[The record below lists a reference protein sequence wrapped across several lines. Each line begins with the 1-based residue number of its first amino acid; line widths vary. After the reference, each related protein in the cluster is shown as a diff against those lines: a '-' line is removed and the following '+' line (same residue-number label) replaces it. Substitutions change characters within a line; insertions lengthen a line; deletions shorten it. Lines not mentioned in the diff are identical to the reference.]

1 MNYVFKFLILCSI
14 IGFTSCKSS
23 NQVTNLKNAEQFA
36 KLEALIESKSYQI
49 DINAI
54 YPFNTAATTQVLNAV
69 LFPTGNSAARIDV
82 RGNGNYIKISDDKV
96 KANLA
101 FFGERQ
107 IGGGNYGKN
116 DGGIH
121 LDDSVQNYTVTKN
134 EKKKTLSIKFN
145 ANDNIENHNITII
158 VSINQRA
165 SISVNSSHLNRI
177 SYDGTIEA
185 LEEGF
190 NDL

>member
-1 MNYVFKFLILCSI
+1 MNYLFKLLIISSF
-14 IGFTSCKSS
+14 IGVVSCKSS
-23 NQVTNLKNAEQFA
+23 EVTNQKKADQFV
-36 KLEALIESKSYQI
+36 KLQELIESKSYQI

-54 YPFNTAATTQVLNAV
+54 YPFNTAATTQVLNNI
-69 LFPTGNSAARIDV
+69 LFQTGNSAARIDV

-107 IGGGNYGKN
+107 ISGNYGRT
-116 DGGIH
+116 DGGIQ
-121 LDDSVQNYTVTKN
+121 LDDSVQKYTVTKN
-134 EKKKTLSIKFN
+134 DKKKTLSIKFN
-145 ANDNIENHNITII
+145 ANDGIENFSVTII
-158 VSINQRA
+158 ASINMRVSIG
-165 SISVNSSHLNRI
+165 VNSSHLNRI
-177 SYDGTIEA
+177 SYDGTIET